1 MKILISGVSSFIGYN
16 LSVYLSEN
24 YKIIGTLSKNFNDYR
39 GIRYK
44 RLRDLRKNKVN
55 LLKFNFSQKEIKNIF
70 HKYKPDYIILNHAVT
85 DNATN
90 INFDFEK
97 SMNVNLKGMR
107 LLFEY
112 AKKYKVKKV
121 ILTSTNQEYY
131 LTARVLTEKS
141 KYTPQ
146 SPYGLSKYIQSS
158 ISRIYSNHYG
168 VNCISTKIFNPF
180 GKLDNPKKLIP
191 HVINNLVNNKVTDL
205 SKCLQK
211 RDFIGIEDICY
222 AYKKILLIDQKDFYM
237 DINVT
242 TDNSTYTSRARNQ
255 QGDRSGNHTNVALST
270 ETLVDVTDTSQVKVK
285 IGYGSLN
292 NNNTLV
298 GDTDQN
304 RTFFTFIR
312 LGDT

>member
-16 LSVYLSEN
+16 LSVYLSEK
-24 YKIIGTLSKNFNDYR
+24 YKIIGTLSKNFNNYR

-44 RLRDLRKNKVN
+44 RLNDLKKNKVN
-55 LLKFNFSQKEIKNIF
+55 LLKFNFSQKEIINIF

-97 SMNVNLKGMR
+97 SMKVNLKGMH

-131 LTARVLTEKS
+131 LTPKVLTEKS

-180 GKLDNPKKLIP
+180 GKFDNPKKLIP
-191 HVINNLVNNKVTDL
+191 HVINNLVNNKVTNL

-222 AYKKILLIDQKDFYM
+222 AYKKILLIDQKEFYM

-242 TDNSTYTSRARNQ
+242 SGRAMSVKTVLIKICKILNKDKKLLNF
-255 QGDRSGNHTNVALST
+255 GALPLNPF
-270 ETLVDVTDTSQVKVK
+270 EPKVN
-285 IGYGSLN
+285 YGSN
-292 NNNTLV
+292 KKINK
-298 GDTDQN
+298 
-304 RTFFTFIR
+304 FFKFNPILDKSLKR
-312 LGDT
+312 YLHVYINDK

>member
-242 TDNSTYTSRARNQ
+242 
-255 QGDRSGNHTNVALST
+255 SGKAISVKTVLIKICKFLNKDQKLLNFGTLPLSPF
-270 ETLVDVTDTSQVKVK
+270 EPKVN
-285 IGYGSLN
+285 YGSN
-292 NNNTLV
+292 KKINK
-298 GDTDQN
+298 
-304 RTFFTFIR
+304 FFKFNPILDKSLKR
-312 LGDT
+312 YLHVYINDK

>member
-44 RLRDLRKNKVN
+44 RLSDLKKNRVN

-85 DNATN
+85 ENASN

-97 SMNVNLKGMR
+97 SMIVNLKGIR

-112 AKKYKVKKV
+112 AKKYNVKKV

-131 LTARVLTEKS
+131 LTSRVLTEKS
-141 KYTPQ
+141 RYSPQ

-158 ISRIYSNHYG
+158 ISRVYSNYYG
-168 VNCISTKIFNPF
+168 VKCISTKIFNPF

-191 HVINNLVNNKVTDL
+191 HVINNLVNNKVTNL
-205 SKCLQK
+205 SKCSQK

-222 AYKKILLIDQKDFYM
+222 AYKKILLIDQKEFYM
-237 DINVT
+237 DINI
-242 TDNSTYTSRARNQ
+242 TSGTAISVKTVLIKICKFLNKDQ
-255 QGDRSGNHTNVALST
+255 KLLNFDALPLNPF
-270 ETLVDVTDTSQVKVK
+270 EPKVS
-285 IGYGSLN
+285 YGSN
-292 NNNTLV
+292 EKINK
-298 GDTDQN
+298 
-304 RTFFTFIR
+304 FFKFNPI
-312 LGDT
+312 LDKSLKKYLHIYINDK

>member
-16 LSVYLSEN
+16 LSVYLSEK
-24 YKIIGTLSKNFNDYR
+24 YKIIGTLSKNFNNYR

-44 RLRDLRKNKVN
+44 RLNDLKKNKVN
-55 LLKFNFSQKEIKNIF
+55 LLKFNFSQKEIINIF

-131 LTARVLTEKS
+131 LTAKVLTEKS

-146 SPYGLSKYIQSS
+146 SPYVLSKYIQSS

-180 GKLDNPKKLIP
+180 GKFDNPKKLIP
-191 HVINNLVNNKVTDL
+191 HVINNLVNNKVTNL

-222 AYKKILLIDQKDFYM
+222 AYKKILLIDQKEFYM

-242 TDNSTYTSRARNQ
+242 SGRAMSVKTVLIKICKILNKDKKLLNF
-255 QGDRSGNHTNVALST
+255 GALPLNPF
-270 ETLVDVTDTSQVKVK
+270 EPKVN
-285 IGYGSLN
+285 YGSN
-292 NNNTLV
+292 KKINK
-298 GDTDQN
+298 
-304 RTFFTFIR
+304 FFKFNPILDKSLKR
-312 LGDT
+312 YLHVYINDK

>member
-16 LSVYLSEN
+16 LSVYLSEK
-24 YKIIGTLSKNFNDYR
+24 YKIIGTLSKNFNNYR

-44 RLRDLRKNKVN
+44 RLNDLKKNKVN
-55 LLKFNFSQKEIKNIF
+55 LLKFNFSQKEIINIF

-97 SMNVNLKGMR
+97 SMKVNLKGMR

-131 LTARVLTEKS
+131 LTAKVLTEKS

-180 GKLDNPKKLIP
+180 GKFDNPKKLIP
-191 HVINNLVNNKVTDL
+191 HVINNLVNNKVTNL

-222 AYKKILLIDQKDFYM
+222 AYKKILLIDQKEFYM

-242 TDNSTYTSRARNQ
+242 SGRAMSVKTVLIKICKILNKDKKLLNF
-255 QGDRSGNHTNVALST
+255 GALPLNPF
-270 ETLVDVTDTSQVKVK
+270 EPKVN
-285 IGYGSLN
+285 YGSN
-292 NNNTLV
+292 KKINK
-298 GDTDQN
+298 
-304 RTFFTFIR
+304 FFKFNPILDKSLKR
-312 LGDT
+312 YLHVYINDK